1 MTENGMIYIGYLRNG
16 VRIHSWFIQ
25 KKTKKYVYVFFN
37 TVTS

>member
-1 MTENGMIYIGYLRNG
+1 MTVNGMKYIGCLQNG

-25 KKTKKYVYVFFN
+25 KKTKKRVFVFFN